1 MGLKI
6 GDKVKGKIV
15 KITNYGAFLDIG
27 NGKWGLI
34 HISKVAKGYVK
45 NVEDHI
51 KKGQEV
57 EATVIGVDKDGK
69 VSLSLVEE
77 NKEFKEI
84 QQPPS
89 FKRDENLHGN
99 FEDKLDKFLKDN
111 EDKISQIRNARVR
124 KTRGKR

>member
-27 NGKWGLI
+27 SGKWGLI
-34 HISKVAKGYVK
+34 HISKIADGYVK
-45 NVEDHI
+45 NVEDHV
-51 KKGQEV
+51 KKGEEV
-57 EATVIGVDKDGK
+57 EATVIGVDENGK
-69 VSLSLVEE
+69 VSLSLVEK
-77 NKEFKEI
+77 NKEPKEI
-84 QQPPS
+84 QEPPL
-89 FKRDENLHGN
+89 FKKEEDLHGN
-99 FEDKLDKFLKDN
+99 FEDKLDRFLKDN